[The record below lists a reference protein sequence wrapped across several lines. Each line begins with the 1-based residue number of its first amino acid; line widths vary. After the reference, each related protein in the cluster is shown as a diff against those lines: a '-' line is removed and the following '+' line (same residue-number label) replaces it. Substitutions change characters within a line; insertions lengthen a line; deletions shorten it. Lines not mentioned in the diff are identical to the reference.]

1 MHVQIFFW
9 CNTVHYYASDV
20 FCLNLEQTNS
30 LLGKEVSHRK
40 RYHTVMY
47 CKNGCQCLWNKCEE
61 KQLTFQNWIAN
72 LVALQSYKYANLI
85 THLLSDYI
93 KVIHEDTENSSLSAG
108 AKKDKLPGNS
118 LLCLYLVLLKW
129 QLTFISKML

>member
-1 MHVQIFFW
+1 MHVQVFFW

-30 LLGKEVSHRK
+30 LLGKEVSHRQI
-40 RYHTVMY
+40 HVMY

-85 THLLSDYI
+85 VHLLSDYI